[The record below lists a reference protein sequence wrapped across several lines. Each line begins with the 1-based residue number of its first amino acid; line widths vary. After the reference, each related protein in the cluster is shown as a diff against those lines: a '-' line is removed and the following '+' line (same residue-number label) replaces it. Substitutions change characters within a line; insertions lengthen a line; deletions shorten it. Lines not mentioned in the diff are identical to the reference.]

1 MITTD
6 ECLSETW
13 FLQIACCLRH
23 YDLLRLKT
31 KTEDL
36 NLYTYKIKVTKV
48 IDGDSIR
55 GDISLG
61 LNLWLHDQDCRLFA
75 IDTPETKAFG
85 GDQEMKRWGL
95 TVSKWVQD
103 RVKVG
108 EEYVIKTFKDNR
120 GKFGRPM
127 IKLYHQ
133 GKNKRCLND
142 VLCLEGLA
150 VPYYG
155 QSKSLVLDLHRK
167 NLKKFVDNGGELV
180 DVNWKPLKSGLLK
193 RSKQV

>member
-1 MITTD
+1 MTMTGKF
-6 ECLSETW
+6 LPETW
-13 FLQIACCLRH
+13 YLQTAYCLHH
-23 YDLLRLKT
+23 YNSLLK
-31 KTEDL
+31 KMEDL
-36 NLYTYKIKVTKV
+36 TLYTYKLKVTKV

-85 GDQEMKRWGL
+85 GDMEMKQWGL
-95 TVSKWVQD
+95 TVAKWVQD

-108 EEYVIKTFKDNR
+108 EEYIIKTFKDNR

-155 QSKSLVLDLHRK
+155 QSKNWYLICTGRILK
-167 NLKKFVDNGGELV
+167 NFVTRWET
-180 DVNWKPLKSGLLK
+180 WIQTEASEAF
-193 RSKQV
+193 

>member
-1 MITTD
+1 M
-6 ECLSETW
+6 
-13 FLQIACCLRH
+13 
-23 YDLLRLKT
+23 
-31 KTEDL
+31 
-36 NLYTYKIKVTKV
+36 
-48 IDGDSIR
+48 
-55 GDISLG
+55 
-61 LNLWLHDQDCRLFA
+61 
-75 IDTPETKAFG
+75 
-85 GDQEMKRWGL
+85 EMKQWGL
-95 TVSKWVQD
+95 TVAKWVQD

-167 NLKKFVDNGGELV
+167 NLKSFVAKGGKLV
-180 DVNWKPLKSGLLK
+180 DLNWKPLK